1 MNFRHEQ
8 TDFSKIQHYIGQMAL
23 KNVELAQII
32 NASLE
37 KGSSFFLW
45 IYSVLTRIHGVEI
58 FDITDDI
65 NEQSDADQSKI
76 LKFIQAYINPSE

>member
-1 MNFRHEQ
+1 
-8 TDFSKIQHYIGQMAL
+8 MAL

-65 NEQSDADQSKI
+65 NEQSDADQHKI
-76 LKFIQAYINPSE
+76 LKFIQAYINPSKLKIVVYE

>member
-1 MNFRHEQ
+1 
-8 TDFSKIQHYIGQMAL
+8 MAL

-37 KGSSFFLW
+37 KGSSFFRW

-58 FDITDDI
+58 FDIIDDI
-65 NEQSDADQSKI
+65 NEQSDADQNKI
-76 LKFIQAYINPSE
+76 LKFIQAYINPST